1 MLKCFLFVNVD
12 GSLSLSFS
20 FQKHGIH
27 LQRLPLP
34 NDLTESKLGENGFF
48 RCFKGLPVS
57 CGVCYKLS
65 LLLLS
70 KTALAVITKSCS
82 YCGYEKAALTVII
95 KKLLLLRL

>member
-1 MLKCFLFVNVD
+1 MMALRHHVLALN
-12 GSLSLSFS
+12 
-20 FQKHGIH
+20 
-27 LQRLPLP
+27 
-34 NDLTESKLGENGFF
+34 
-48 RCFKGLPVS
+48 FKSSLPVS

-82 YCGYEKAALTVII
+82 CCGYEKAALTVII